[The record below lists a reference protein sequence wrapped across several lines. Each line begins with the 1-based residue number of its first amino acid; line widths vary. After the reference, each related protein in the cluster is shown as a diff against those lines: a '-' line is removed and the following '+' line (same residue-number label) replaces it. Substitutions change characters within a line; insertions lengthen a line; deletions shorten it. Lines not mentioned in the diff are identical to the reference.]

1 MVPLILGN
9 YQLEPVATAA
19 GAQGRSRRVP
29 ESFAPKW
36 SGRRFQKVNIGFQ
49 RVHGPGVWDEV
60 LMLGI

>member
-19 GAQGRSRRVP
+19 GGQARSRRVP

-36 SGRRFQKVNIGFQ
+36 SGRRVSKVLNGDIVCRGM
-49 RVHGPGVWDEV
+49 G
-60 LMLGI
+60 